1 VTASAVTGVGRR
13 RRQQILDAAADLFA
27 RHGFHGVTVDD
38 LGAAVG
44 VSGPA
49 LYHHFS
55 SKEELL
61 GEMLVNI
68 SQVLLEGGR
77 QQVAAGA
84 GPAEALDGLLRAHI
98 EFALDRTSLITVHQ
112 RELVHA
118 PEPQRKRVRA
128 LQNEYAELW
137 VEVLQRLHPGLD
149 SRNGRAGAHAVFG
162 LLNSTPHSRRASRE
176 VMAGLLLRMGHATLQ
191 TLEHLRGPDVDASDP
206 ARPSA
211 DR

>member
-1 VTASAVTGVGRR
+1 MSGVGRR

-55 SKEELL
+55 GKEELL

-68 SQVLLEGGR
+68 SEVLLEGGR
-77 QQVAAGA
+77 RVVASAD
-84 GPAEALDGLLRAHI
+84 GPADALDGLLRAHI
-98 EFALDRTSLITVHQ
+98 DFALDRTPLITVHQ

-118 PEPQRKRVRA
+118 PEAQRKRVRA

-137 VEVLQRLHPGLD
+137 VEVLQHLHPGLD
-149 SRNGRAGAHAVFG
+149 PRIGRAGAHAVFG
-162 LLNSTPHSRRASRE
+162 LLNSTPHSRRTSRDA
-176 VMAGLLLRMGHATLQ
+176 MARLLLQMGRASLQNLDHSSSPDAT
-191 TLEHLRGPDVDASDP
+191 GPDP
-206 ARPSA
+206 FGHSA